1 METHSQKF
9 KVRLGLFIAGGLA
22 VFVIAIFII
31 GKQDNLFDPVFK
43 LTTTFYN
50 VSGLEVGSNV
60 RFSGINVGTVDNIK
74 IIDDTTV
81 RVDMLIK
88 KNVQQ
93 FIKKDC
99 LAGIGSAGIIGDRI
113 LIITQG
119 SYDAP
124 LIKDGE
130 DIESKEPVETE
141 AIMESMQITADNAAI
156 ISYQLAE
163 IMININ
169 SGQGTLG
176 RLIQDSSIAEN
187 IDRTIINLRKSSR
200 GLNENMN
207 AAKENFLLKG
217 YFNRKE
223 RAAERIKKDSV
234 ETIAEELKAIDKKK
248 K

>member
-1 METHSQKF
+1 
-9 KVRLGLFIAGGLA
+9 
-22 VFVIAIFII
+22 
-31 GKQDNLFDPVFK
+31 
-43 LTTTFYN
+43 
-50 VSGLEVGSNV
+50 
-60 RFSGINVGTVDNIK
+60 
-74 IIDDTTV
+74 
-81 RVDMLIK
+81 
-88 KNVQQ
+88 
-93 FIKKDC
+93 
-99 LAGIGSAGIIGDRI
+99 
-113 LIITQG
+113 
-119 SYDAP
+119 
-124 LIKDGE
+124 
-130 DIESKEPVETE
+130 
-141 AIMESMQITADNAAI
+141 
-156 ISYQLAE
+156 
-163 IMININ
+163 MININ

>member
-74 IIDDTTV
+74 IINDTTV

-130 DIESKEPVETE
+130 DIESKEPVETA

-200 GLNENMN
+200 GLSENMN

-217 YFNRKE
+217 YFNRKV

-234 ETIAEELKAIDKKK
+234 ESRAEGLKAIDKKK